1 MNYSIIAE
9 SLNNNQGIISSI
21 GLIIVIPLAILSD
34 KIISSWKYKKYKK
47 ELKETLLNE
56 LWINLNYVA
65 QLEVSYRNQLKDIEN
80 FHIPHYPPRTHV
92 LGKFFEFDILNSL
105 DKLEKGKTIE
115 IFEQLED
122 LKHEFI
128 SCKSY
133 LMNFQSVDEVEYKKL
148 CSTMLTY
155 IDPLMRNILDLWI
168 SLVKDI
174 GAKSSV
180 SQIQELSEIILEKIK
195 EGKWIHSS
203 YKASFFDKL
212 EYRDIPKFDVIL
224 CWENDWENSNKEV
237 LEIRNLVAIHESWK
251 INN

>member
-9 SLNNNQGIISSI
+9 SLNNNQGIISFI
-21 GLIIVIPLAILSD
+21 GLIFVIPFAICSN
-34 KIISSWKYKKYKK
+34 KIISLFMSKKYKK

-65 QLEVSYRNQLKDIEN
+65 QLEVSYRNQLRDIEN
-80 FHIPHYPPRTHV
+80 LHVPHYPPRTHV

-105 DKLEKGKTIE
+105 DKLEKGKIIE

-122 LKHEFI
+122 LKHEFL

-133 LMNFQSVDEVEYKKL
+133 LMSIQSVDEVEYKKN

-155 IDPLMRNILDLWI
+155 IDPVMRNMLDLWV

-174 GAKSSV
+174 GAKSSF

-203 YKASFFDKL
+203 YKSSFFDKF
-212 EYRDIPKFDVIL
+212 EYKDMPKFDVIL

>member
-9 SLNNNQGIISSI
+9 SLNNNQGIISAI
-21 GLIIVIPLAILSD
+21 GLLIVIPLAIVSD
-34 KIISSWKYKKYKK
+34 KIISFYKSRQYKK

-56 LWINLNYVA
+56 LWMNLNYVA
-65 QLEVSYRNQLKDIEN
+65 QLEVSYRNQLQDTEN
-80 FHIPHYPPRTHV
+80 FHILHYPPRTHV

-122 LKHEFI
+122 LKHEFL
-128 SCKSY
+128 SCKRY
-133 LMNFQSVDEVEYKKL
+133 LMDIQSVDEVEYIKF

-155 IDPLMRNILDLWI
+155 IDPLMKNMLDLWI
-168 SLVKDI
+168 SLVNDI

-180 SQIQELSEIILEKIK
+180 PQIQELSEIILQKIK
-195 EGKWIHSS
+195 KGKWIHSS

-212 EYRDIPKFDVIL
+212 EYRDMPKFDVIL

-237 LEIRNLVAIHESWK
+237 LEIRNLVALHESWK
-251 INN
+251 INT

>member
-34 KIISSWKYKKYKK
+34 KIISSWKSKKYKK

-133 LMNFQSVDEVEYKKL
+133 LMNFQSVDEVEYKKF

-155 IDPLMRNILDLWI
+155 IDPLMRNMLDLWI

-203 YKASFFDKL
+203 YKASSFDKL